1 MMNPADPDNQTTASP
16 RPDRQHKP
24 DQQPEHDPQRRP
36 DNSRR
41 LFLAGGAAALA
52 GAAGAVGAA
61 TPAAAAPP
69 ADAPGQKKRLTVTEG
84 PISPL
89 DKEFRWDD
97 RAGADN
103 TRAVQAAIDKA
114 MTAPGGEV
122 SLPAG
127 EIRVTGLAVD
137 YRGYPVQPENGPPYG
152 YAGPKIVGAGMR
164 QTRIVQIEGSTRDIF
179 TVSGQTGDAA
189 GPANNN
195 KATGVVLAD
204 FEMTG
209 TPSGGHGMSL
219 RSLVNCEFR
228 NLWIQKTGKSGIFR
242 ERATFVSGVDDE
254 YSYANSWNKIKIVA
268 PAGWGVEDSGKASIG
283 GSMTN
288 VEAISPGLGGFLL
301 APTNMTLLDCQAI
314 GGTVGLRSIRNEN
327 RRSVNSGLTL
337 INFRSEGSRDGWE
350 VLIEAGTSHMI
361 VNPNFFPTSGANCLG
376 VGLTNGGADFE
387 VRNLTVLGGFYGLSL
402 GRFPQ
407 QKAIVLGSDSS
418 QTRLVNP
425 FIERG
430 AAGVDEGSLIVDDG
444 RLTSFELGRGRVE
457 RAAGYTTVAR
467 APETIP
473 TPPAG
478 QVNEGWERSGDTW
491 RKVAVFP
498 DGHRVVIAS

>member
-1 MMNPADPDNQTTASP
+1 MTDPRERGKQTEN
-16 RPDRQHKP
+16 RGGV
-24 DQQPEHDPQRRP
+24 

-41 LFLAGGAAALA
+41 LFLAGGAVALGGLA
-52 GAAGAVGAA
+52 GSVATAA
-61 TPAAAAPP
+61 PAAAAPP
-69 ADAPGQKKRLTVTEG
+69 AGQGQKKPITVNEG

-97 RAGADN
+97 RPGADN

-127 EIRVTGLAVD
+127 EIRVSGLAVD
-137 YRGYPVQPENGPPYG
+137 YRGYPAQPENGLPYG

-164 QTRIVQIEGSTRDIF
+164 QTKIVQIEGSTADIF
-179 TVSGQTGDAA
+179 TVSGQTGEAA

-209 TPSGGHGMSL
+209 TPTGGNGLYL

-228 NLWIQKTGKSGIFR
+228 NLWIQRTGKSGIYR

-288 VEAISPGLGGFLL
+288 VEAISPGAGGFLL

-314 GGTVGLRSIRNEN
+314 GGTVGLRSVRNEN
-327 RRSVNSGLTL
+327 RRSINSGLTL
-337 INFRSEGSRDGWE
+337 INFRSEASREGWE

-361 VNPNFFPTSGANCLG
+361 INPNFFPTSGANCLG
-376 VGLTNGGADFE
+376 VGLLDGGADFE

-402 GRFPQ
+402 GRFPE
-407 QKAIVLGSDSS
+407 QKAIALGNDSLS
-418 QTRLVNP
+418 TRLINP

-430 AAGVDEGSLIVDDG
+430 AQGLDESALIVDDG
-444 RLTSFELGRGRVE
+444 RLTSFELGRTRAE

-467 APETIP
+467 APESIP
-473 TPPAG
+473 TPAAG
-478 QVNEGWERSGDTW
+478 QVNEGWERSGETW

-498 DGHRVVIAS
+498 DGHRVVMAS

>member
-1 MMNPADPDNQTTASP
+1 MTDLRARGKQTD
-16 RPDRQHKP
+16 DRGTV
-24 DQQPEHDPQRRP
+24 DSTRRI
-36 DNSRR
+36 
-41 LFLAGGAAALA
+41 FLAGGAVALGGLI
-52 GAAGAVGAA
+52 GAAGASPAMALPAGAVF
-61 TPAAAAPP
+61 
-69 ADAPGQKKRLTVTEG
+69 ADSGRKKRLTVTEG

-89 DKEFRWDD
+89 DAEFNWDD
-97 RAGADN
+97 SPGADN
-103 TRAVQAAIDKA
+103 THAVQAAIDKA

-137 YRGYPVQPENGPPYG
+137 YRSFPVQPENGLPYG
-152 YAGPKIVGAGMR
+152 YAGPKITGAGMR
-164 QTRIVQIEGSTRDIF
+164 QTKIIQIEGSTRDIF
-179 TVSGQTGDAA
+179 TVSGQTGEAA

-209 TPSGGHGMSL
+209 TPSGGHGLYL

-228 NLWIQKTGKSGIFR
+228 NLWIQRTGKSGIYR

-268 PAGWGVEDSGKASIG
+268 PGGWGVEDSGKASIG

-288 VEAISPGLGGFLL
+288 VEAISPGAGGFLL

-314 GGTVGLRSIRNEN
+314 GGSVGLRSIRNEN
-327 RRSVNSGLTL
+327 RRSINSGLTL

-361 VNPNFFPTSGANCLG
+361 INPNFFPTSGANCLG
-376 VGLTNGGADFE
+376 VGMLNGGADFE

-402 GRFPQ
+402 SRFPD
-407 QKAIVLGSDSS
+407 QKAIVLGNDSRS
-418 QTRLVNP
+418 TRLINP

-430 AAGVDEGSLIVDDG
+430 AQGLDESALIVDGG
-444 RLTSFELGRGRVE
+444 RLTSFDLGRTRVE

-467 APETIP
+467 APQTIP
-473 TPPAG
+473 TPAAG
-478 QVNEGWERSGDTW
+478 EINEGWERSGDTW
-491 RKVAVFP
+491 QKVAVFP

>member
-1 MMNPADPDNQTTASP
+1 MTDPAEPDNQTAA
-16 RPDRQHKP
+16 R
-24 DQQPEHDPQRRP
+24 RRP

-41 LFLAGGAAALA
+41 LFLAGGAVALA
-52 GAAGAVGAA
+52 GAGAVGAA
-61 TPAAAAPP
+61 TPAVAAPP
-69 ADAPGQKKRLTVTEG
+69 PTAQGPKKSLTVREA

-89 DKEFRWDD
+89 DKEFHWDD
-97 RAGADN
+97 RPGADN
-103 TRAVQAAIDKA
+103 TSAVQAAIDKA

-127 EIRVTGLAVD
+127 EIRVSGLAVD
-137 YRGYPVQPENGPPYG
+137 YRGYPVQPENGAPYG
-152 YAGPKIVGAGMR
+152 YASPKIVGAGMR

-179 TVSGQTGDAA
+179 TVSGQTGEAA

-209 TPSGGHGMSL
+209 TPTGGNGLYL

-228 NLWIQKTGKSGIFR
+228 NLWIQKTGKSGIYR

-268 PAGWGVEDSGKASIG
+268 PGAWGVEDSGKASIG

-288 VEAISPGLGGFLL
+288 VEAISPGAGGFLL

-314 GGTVGLRSIRNEN
+314 GGTVGLRSLRNEN
-327 RRSVNSGLTL
+327 RRSINSGLTL
-337 INFRSEGSRDGWE
+337 INFRSEASRDGWE

-361 VNPNFFPTSGANCLG
+361 INPNFFPTSGANCLG
-376 VGLTNGGADFE
+376 VGLRNGGADFE

-402 GRFPQ
+402 GRFPT
-407 QKAIVLGSDSS
+407 QKAIVLGQDSS
-418 QTRLVNP
+418 STRLINP

-430 AAGVDEGSLIVDDG
+430 AEGIDESALIVDDG
-444 RLTSFELGRGRVE
+444 RLTSFELGRTRTE